1 MLFQRLKNKLP
12 LILILLLSPII
23 LVFNILLILI
33 MCLDP
38 RTRKFDKEE
47 ARLLLADELE
57 KVRNLGYTQL
67 RKVFVE
73 QKGIQAFKVTGASGV
88 EYQIEIEGWWDGD
101 DEADIR
107 ILGGIDNGG
116 LRAYVPLSDLFI
128 VRPDEP
134 LQGALRL

>member
-1 MLFQRLKNKLP
+1 MLFQQLKNKLP
-12 LILILLLSPII
+12 LIVILLLSPVI

-38 RTRKFDKEE
+38 RARKFYKEE

-73 QKGIQAFKVTGASGV
+73 QKGIQAF
-88 EYQIEIEGWWDGD
+88 
-101 DEADIR
+101 
-107 ILGGIDNGG
+107 
-116 LRAYVPLSDLFI
+116 
-128 VRPDEP
+128 
-134 LQGALRL
+134 RL